1 MREGGK
7 EEEERVARFMGGNAI
22 FKTYLKLIVLKKLIV
37 YLKLKPDG
45 ASHILFG
52 HPTNQ
57 GEGKGSGKK
66 GRNGGGGMGSFSW
79 KTVVALAMPD

>member
-22 FKTYLKLIVLKKLIV
+22 FKTYLKRIV

-66 GRNGGGGMGSFSW
+66 GRKGGGGMGSFSW
-79 KTVVALAMPD
+79 KTVVAPAMPD

>member
-7 EEEERVARFMGGNAI
+7 EEEEKVARFMGGNAI
-22 FKTYLKLIVLKKLIV
+22 LKTYLKLIV

-57 GEGKGSGKK
+57 GEGN
-66 GRNGGGGMGSFSW
+66 GRRGEREEGEWAHSLGR
-79 KTVVALAMPD
+79 LL